1 MNFLDIVSNFGIFS
15 ITLPQAIM
23 LVVGLLLLYL
33 AINKK
38 FEPLLL
44 LPIGFGAI
52 LTNIPEIGLSLSPI
66 ERLIYE
72 NKIEDIQILTSML
85 GLEVSQLNE
94 YLKTASY
101 LELSNINSLSMDMGY
116 KPGILYTFYNV

>member
-1 MNFLDIVSNFGIFS
+1 MNFLDIVSSFGIFS
-15 ITLPQAIM
+15 ITLPQAMM
-23 LVVGLLLLYL
+23 LIVGLLLLYL

-94 YLKTASY
+94 YVRLLRT
-101 LELSNINSLSMDMGY
+101 LS
-116 KPGILYTFYNV
+116 